1 MLANDMKK
9 GQLGKTTHGVKFRI
23 EDNKKGM
30 IRLATVY
37 GSTVGLFIVL
47 RSIYV
52 HDIET
57 LIMQDGSTEPIEFTP
72 KQIKQI
78 ASIKASLQSIGW

>member
-9 GQLGKTTHGVKFRI
+9 GQLGVLINGWKFRI
-23 EDNKKGM
+23 EDNLKG
-30 IRLATVY
+30 ITRLATVY
-37 GSTVGLFIVL
+37 GFETEMG
-47 RSIYV
+47 SIYA
-52 HDIET
+52 HDIQT